1 MDDNDIF
8 VTELLQSFILTRN
21 DVTESILYFNDVMG
35 WQVPIHRGPVV
46 SLRLNKRGI
55 IFCSFSI
62 HLSPF
67 NLKISN
73 TKNSMLLFKYS
84 LINIFETVRKN

>member
-1 MDDNDIF
+1 MDDIF
-8 VTELLQSFILTRN
+8 VTELLQSFILKRN
-21 DVTESILYFNDVMG
+21 DVTESIYVNDVMG

-73 TKNSMLLFKYS
+73 TKNSMLLFKYR
-84 LINIFETVRKN
+84 LINIFETVRIY